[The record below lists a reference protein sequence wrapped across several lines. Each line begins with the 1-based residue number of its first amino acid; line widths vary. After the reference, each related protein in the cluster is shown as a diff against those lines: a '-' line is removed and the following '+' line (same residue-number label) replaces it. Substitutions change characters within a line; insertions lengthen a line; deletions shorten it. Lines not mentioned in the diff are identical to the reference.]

1 MSTEGSGTAGIAV
14 ASPIIAGIGVGI
26 LIGQGIM
33 WCGAAM
39 EKAIDDAINRQQE
52 KLKAAQAAARE
63 FNYKQVDQIRG
74 RLSTKMQQAGIDD
87 IHAAIELGLAEQET
101 LQWSMAQARTAIADA
116 GNRQHTAQTI
126 ERKSLAAQLKFD
138 LKFNRSILP
147 RAAIE
152 QAEKASGGNSE
163 SLREAIMALN
173 KARNEIEAT
182 QSQEVVEQ
190 RETEYILQVVSN
202 QLNSIDTMLQEAG
215 GPAQPEFSER
225 QQTVKAL
232 VSAANT
238 QRATSIAE
246 AKRLAT
252 EAQQVTHNLSDMVS
266 TFLFDAWNTIHSQV
280 NSALGTLTTL
290 QKMLEEAQL
299 LEGADAQGIASL
311 TQRIS
316 SAYNDAQTI
325 GQSPSLDSRHR
336 LTMLAERIALLK
348 QDVFTVV
355 ESYQQQTIAE
365 TIATTLTELGFQS
378 VTGEQPVLQDNGD
391 VIHIAMA
398 RKGLKAEGERDDRLV
413 SFDITREGDV
423 NYDFSGYTG
432 ETCVTEAQRVFTALR
447 ANGVYLLDP
456 ATGADLQ
463 KRYPGGVTARMLN
476 QSEYLLQPAKNK
488 TQAELAERISTVLK
502 RMQYHNIHQ
511 SAAGGS
517 IELEAFNGSI
527 GYHIVLAPEGT
538 MQVFKDTDQTS
549 YADVSSD
556 PSDPI
561 VAEAQQTLEQQS
573 TEEQAVDMSNATN
586 IPISKQQKIQPQRQI
601 RRMLEN

>member
-1 MSTEGSGTAGIAV
+1 MSTEGCGKAGIAV
-14 ASPIIAGIGVGI
+14 ASPVIAGIGVGI

-33 WCGAAM
+33 WCGDAM
-39 EKAIDDAINRQQE
+39 EKAIDNAIKRQQE
-52 KLKAAQAAARE
+52 ELEARRVAARE
-63 FNYKQVDQIRG
+63 FNYRQVDQIRG
-74 RLSTKMQQAGIDD
+74 RLSTKMRQASIDD
-87 IHAAIELGLAEQET
+87 PHAAMEPGLAELET
-101 LQWSMAQARTAIADA
+101 LQWSMAQARAAVVDA
-116 GNRQHTAQTI
+116 GNQQHTVQTL
-126 ERKSLAAQLKFD
+126 ERKALAAQLKFEI
-138 LKFNRSILP
+138 KFNRALLP
-147 RAAIE
+147 QQAIE
-152 QAEKASGGNSE
+152 QAEQASGGNSE
-163 SLREAIMALN
+163 SLRAAIATLN
-173 KARNEIEAT
+173 KTRNEIETT
-182 QSQEVVEQ
+182 QAREVVEQ
-190 RETEYILQVVSN
+190 REIEYILQAVSN
-202 QLNSIDTMLQEAG
+202 QLHSIDTMLQEAG
-215 GPAQPEFSER
+215 GPTQPEFSER

-232 VSAANT
+232 VAAANA
-238 QRATSIAE
+238 QSATSIAE

-252 EAQQVTHNLSDMVS
+252 EAQRVAHNLSDMVS

-280 NSALGTLTTL
+280 NNILGTLTTL
-290 QKMLEEAQL
+290 QKMLEEARL
-299 LEGADAQGIASL
+299 LEVVDAQGLASL
-311 TQRIS
+311 TQRLS
-316 SAYNDAQTI
+316 SAYNDAETI
-325 GQSPSLDSRHR
+325 RQSPSLESRHR
-336 LTMLAERIALLK
+336 LTVLAERIALLK
-348 QDVFTVV
+348 QDVFTIV
-355 ESYQQQTIAE
+355 ELYQQQTIAE
-365 TIATTLTELGFQS
+365 TIASTLTELGFQS
-378 VTGEQPVLQDNGD
+378 VTGERPVLQDNGD

-413 SFDITREGDV
+413 SFDITRGGDV

-463 KRYPGGVTARMLN
+463 KRYPEGVSARMLN

-488 TQAELAERISTVLK
+488 MQAELAERISTVLK

-538 MQVFKDTDQTS
+538 MQVFKDTEQAS

-573 TEEQAVDMSNATN
+573 T
-586 IPISKQQKIQPQRQI
+586 
-601 RRMLEN
+601 